1 MHARHGVTVVLL
13 FFCAVFLC
21 TAQIENG
28 DHVIIG
34 TVRDGNSH
42 EPLGGV
48 RVRLVVGGEQLA
60 ATPTASSTDGQ
71 FQLGCR
77 KGDFY
82 ILADKSGYV
91 PAQVKVS
98 IGPGQE
104 TDVTI
109 ELQRQPAQG
118 ASRVDGGEA
127 VSAHQLSVPSNA
139 REAYERG
146 ATLLNSKRDYAGAI
160 TLFESAI
167 RDYPSY
173 YEAYAE
179 MGVAQYY
186 SGDSAAAEA
195 ALRKSIALSSGKYP
209 YAVVDLAEL
218 FNNTKRFADAEPLAR
233 EAIAIENSSWRS
245 YFELARAQFG
255 LQRPAEAEESASRA
269 RDLNPDYPLVYLVLT
284 DIHLALHKYDSVLHD
299 ADAYLRLVPSGTT
312 SEQVRKM
319 RLQVQRALER
329 AQTQPATLPRP

>member
-1 MHARHGVTVVLL
+1 MHARHGFAVVLL
-13 FFCAVFLC
+13 FFWAVLLCA
-21 TAQIENG
+21 AQIENG

-42 EPLGGV
+42 EPLEGV
-48 RVRLVVGGEQLA
+48 RVRLVVGGELLA
-60 ATPTASSTDGQ
+60 AMPTTSSTDGQ

-109 ELQRQPAQG
+109 ELQRQPPQG
-118 ASRVDGGEA
+118 PSNADPNEA
-127 VSAHQLSVPSNA
+127 ISAHQLSVPSKA
-139 REAYERG
+139 REAYEQG
-146 ATLLNSKRDYAGAI
+146 TTLLNSKKDYAGAVA
-160 TLFESAI
+160 LFESAI

-186 SGDSAAAEA
+186 RGDSQAAEE

-209 YAVVDLAEL
+209 YAIVDLAEL
-218 FNNTKRFADAEPLAR
+218 LNSTKRFADAEPLAR
-233 EAIAIENSSWRS
+233 QAIAVENSSWRG

-255 LQRPAEAEESASRA
+255 LDHPADAEESAA
-269 RDLNPDYPLVYLVLT
+269 KAHDLNPDYPVVYLVLT
-284 DIHLALHKYDSVLHD
+284 DIHLALHNYSSVLQD
-299 ADAYLRLVPSGTT
+299 ADAYLKLVPKGPT
-312 SEQVRKM
+312 SDQVRKM
-319 RLQVQRALER
+319 RLQVRRALER
-329 AQTQPATLPRP
+329 AQAQSATLPRP